1 MPLPFVFGAAMF
13 VDMTSEIT
21 ELVPGMS
28 RIRARKLINRA
39 WKYVQDSM
47 MWSFQLQQGGFSTPN
62 ITTAGS
68 ITATLGQS
76 TIVGDLAA
84 TEAWNALPI
93 YWSPTVQQFRAQGY
107 SIYSVIAM
115 AGNGSIAYAT
125 VLTEGSGQT
134 PGTYTVDVLDG
145 AGPGTGGAVS
155 ITVDSDGEVTAAPV
169 VLSAGSGY
177 VQPYISLSEGGTPAT
192 FTFTQFAVLTL
203 DRPFVDPLP
212 FYSGVGYQ
220 MYWAYIAMPK
230 GFKRFLTV
238 ADMFDMWSMDIWT
251 SRRTIDLDDPTRLL
265 SSNPTTM
272 AALGQ
277 DRRGAGTAT
286 PSATLGQQLFEMYPY
301 PSTPIS
307 YQWYGVVEWP
317 YLVNN
322 SDTLPDPIDEEVV
335 TQKALTWA
343 YRDAESRKDIMA
355 AKGSSG
361 NYLGLK
367 KMSEEDFLV
376 RLKTLRL
383 LDRDAVDSY
392 MVDMRAATSGF
403 PRVPYFNSTTRQTG
417 PGW

>member
-1 MPLPFVFGAAMF
+1 MF
-13 VDMTSEIT
+13 SEIT

-28 RIRARKLINRA
+28 RIRAKRLINRA
-39 WKYVQDSM
+39 WKIVQDSM
-47 MWSFQLQQGGFSTPN
+47 LWSFQLQQGGFSTPN
-62 ITTAGS
+62 ITTGGS
-68 ITATLGQS
+68 ITAVLGQN
-76 TIVGDLAA
+76 TIVGDAIA
-84 TEAWNALPI
+84 TRQWNALPML
-93 YWSPTVQQFRAQGY
+93 YPPTVQQIRAQGY
-107 SIYSVIAM
+107 SIYSILAM
-115 AGNGSIAYAT
+115 NGNGSIAYGT
-125 VLTEGSGQT
+125 TTDGGTGQT
-134 PGTYTVDVLDG
+134 PGTYTYDVLDA
-145 AGPGTGGAVS
+145 AGPGTGAEVQ
-155 ITVDSDGEVTAAPV
+155 ITVDSDGEVSLDPV
-169 VLSAGSGY
+169 VITDGSDY
-177 VQPYISLSEGGTPAT
+177 VSPYINFSEGGTPAT

-220 MYWAYIAMPK
+220 MYYAYIAMPK

-238 ADMFDMWSMDIWT
+238 ADMFDMWSMDLWT

-272 AALGQ
+272 AALGV
-277 DRRGAGTAT
+277 DNRGRGTAT
-286 PSATLGQQLFEMYPY
+286 PSATLGQMLYEMYPY

-307 YQWYGVVEWP
+307 YQWYGVVQWP
-317 YLVNN
+317 YLKDN
-322 SDTLPDPIDEEVV
+322 SDELPEPIDEEVV

-343 YRDAESRKDIMA
+343 YRDAEARRDIMA
-355 AKGSSG
+355 AKGTVG
-361 NYLGLK
+361 NFLGLK
-367 KMSEEDFLV
+367 KQSEEDFLA